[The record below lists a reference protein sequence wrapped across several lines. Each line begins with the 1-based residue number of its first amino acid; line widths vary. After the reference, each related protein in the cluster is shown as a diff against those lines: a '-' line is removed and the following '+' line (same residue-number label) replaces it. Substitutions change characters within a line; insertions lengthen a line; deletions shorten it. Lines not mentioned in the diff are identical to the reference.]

1 MIKIPSDPTIG
12 LNHHYKEVI
21 NSNGIPWEQVKEFV
35 IEMGK
40 EGDDTTPIP
49 FEEDPFFSL
58 ELLQEFYNDPDSVFV
73 FLEENHKIIGM
84 EFAINAENIP
94 DSEIPEKALTDL
106 RAKKTAYAYLNVVK
120 KSHRGTKENMPLLVR
135 ALDEELRKKGYE
147 RKALHATGELV
158 ENGARKYNNGRI
170 VQEIPQETQYG
181 KQTFFIVNLS

>member
-1 MIKIPSDPTIG
+1 
-12 LNHHYKEVI
+12 
-21 NSNGIPWEQVKEFV
+21 
-35 IEMGK
+35 
-40 EGDDTTPIP
+40 
-49 FEEDPFFSL
+49 
-58 ELLQEFYNDPDSVFV
+58 
-73 FLEENHKIIGM
+73 M